1 MADGTDDEATRVW
14 LADLDSLLERQHAR
28 RPWSRLVADL
38 LPDPARSLEEYRR
51 LKHEDL
57 VQMTTDQLR
66 WEQQRVRHALVVVYQ
81 DVEEAPPWL
90 RDRGHQLAAELRRR
104 RLVLRFGHRSR

>member
-1 MADGTDDEATRVW
+1 
-14 LADLDSLLERQHAR
+14 
-28 RPWSRLVADL
+28 
-38 LPDPARSLEEYRR
+38 
-51 LKHEDL
+51 
-57 VQMTTDQLR
+57 MTTDQLR